1 MSSSRSDSSQKTN
14 TSTTST
20 AYNQQ
25 VGASE
30 GSIAVGGSGNQ
41 AQITIQN
48 TDADVVAAASEGITT
63 VAARALEE
71 QGDTSR
77 AGFDFGENVL
87 ESALRFGAGR
97 SDSAIQ
103 FAEASQNRAV
113 ELASASQNV
122 LAKAAQSPTERTTL
136 PVTLTALG
144 LVGFYLWNQNK

>member
-1 MSSSRSDSSQKTN
+1 
-14 TSTTST
+14 
-20 AYNQQ
+20 

-48 TDADVVAAASEGITT
+48 TDAAVVQAASEGITT
-63 VAARALEE
+63 VARDALAE
-71 QGDTSR
+71 QGETSR

-87 ESALRFGAGR
+87 DSALRFGAGR
-97 SDSAIQ
+97 SDSAIA

-136 PVTLTALG
+136 PVTLAALG
-144 LVGFYLWNQNK
+144 ILGLYLFRKNK